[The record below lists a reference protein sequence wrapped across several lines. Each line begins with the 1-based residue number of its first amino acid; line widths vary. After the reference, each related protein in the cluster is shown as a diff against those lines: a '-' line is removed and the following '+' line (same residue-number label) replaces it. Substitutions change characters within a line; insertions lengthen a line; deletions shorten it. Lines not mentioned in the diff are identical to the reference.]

1 MPDPEH
7 GGYELQHRG
16 QVYAGDHVLLAEVAH
31 LRFAH
36 GEVFAQWQAAC
47 AGDLAQQIPRA
58 DDRARLLD
66 LVIRG
71 ISDLGDERKRELDR
85 MDGGAIRRL
94 AMRNATRFLWALL
107 DAGILPRPN
116 QP

>member
-1 MPDPEH
+1 MTAAPSA
-7 GGYELQHRG
+7 
-16 QVYAGDHVLLAEVAH
+16 AGLA
-31 LRFAH
+31 
-36 GEVFAQWQAAC
+36 QAAHRRI
-47 AGDLAQQIPRA
+47 DPVRT
-58 DDRARLLD
+58 

-85 MDGGAIRRL
+85 TDGGAIRRL